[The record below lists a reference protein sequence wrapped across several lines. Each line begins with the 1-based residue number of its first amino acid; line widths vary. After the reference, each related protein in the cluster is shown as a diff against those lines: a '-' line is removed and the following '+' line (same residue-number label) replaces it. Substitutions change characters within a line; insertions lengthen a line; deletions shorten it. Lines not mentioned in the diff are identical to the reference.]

1 MFAPHDAG
9 ERWALEKQYQRF
21 SYLGIPCLD
30 SGGRV
35 IGHIACADDKPMRE
49 ELPHQAIL
57 KIFAMRAA
65 IELERSALERIRC
78 ATGSSSIAPLRMPR
92 ET

>member
-1 MFAPHDAG
+1 
-9 ERWALEKQYQRF
+9 LEKQYERF

-30 SGGRV
+30 SAGRV

-65 IELERSALERIRC
+65 LERIRPPS
-78 ATGSSSIAPLRMPR
+78 ALPLIAALALRR
-92 ET
+92 ESL